1 MANGPQPSDPGYQ
14 RPQVDWA
21 ESLLGTSANDPSQG
35 DHPSVKPGGDTDTDA
50 DNDSPVQEPDSDDG
64 GKKQVP
70 VTVRKPRPSKTVYE
84 DYFPV
89 WAIVLIAV
97 GAAAAV
103 AVVVIL
109 IVRRKKAKTAPANQ

>member
-1 MANGPQPSDPGYQ
+1 MANGPQPSDPTYQ

-21 ESLLGTSANDPSQG
+21 ESLLGGSAEKPSQE
-35 DHPSVKPGGDTDTDA
+35 DRPSVEPGGDTDTDA
-50 DNDSPVQEPDSDDG
+50 DIDSPSQEPDSDDG

-97 GAAAAV
+97 GAAAVV
-103 AVVVIL
+103 AVVIIL
-109 IVRRKKAKTAPANQ
+109 LVRKKKAKTAPTNQ